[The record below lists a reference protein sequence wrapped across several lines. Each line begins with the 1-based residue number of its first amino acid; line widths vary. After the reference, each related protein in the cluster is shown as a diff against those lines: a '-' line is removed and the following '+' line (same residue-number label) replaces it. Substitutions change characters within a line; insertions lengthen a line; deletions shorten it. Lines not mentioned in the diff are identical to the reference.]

1 MVLVIFKPISNY
13 ISKKKKAVQA
23 TWSDNDDLSIDDD
36 NIVSGLVI
44 YDKKLELEDSDDE
57 RSKSCDVS
65 LPCY

>member
-1 MVLVIFKPISNY
+1 M
-13 ISKKKKAVQA
+13 QA

-36 NIVSGLVI
+36 NIVSGLVV
-44 YDKKLELEDSDDE
+44 YDKKLELKDFDDE

>member
-1 MVLVIFKPISNY
+1 M
-13 ISKKKKAVQA
+13 QA

-36 NIVSGLVI
+36 NIVSGLIV